1 MNPGI
6 VAAAAVLAIGAIVAV
21 SAREGRVAV
30 LGLALALVAAP
41 LVSDPL
47 PAITSLAIRLTGA
60 VLAAYLILAALR
72 TDATSTLGTH
82 LGWPVQVL
90 QAVAAAI
97 IGYGIASQAALGGVG
112 AGVPGGGG
120 SGTGTDGGPEMIV
133 SLGVAAGA
141 AVVVVAIEPIVAA
154 RDGLRLGIGL
164 LLALTGVTVMRN
176 ALLGSVGGIEHIVVA
191 ATIAS
196 IAAATAVICLGA
208 AASGGSLSLS
218 RLPRSIRAR
227 RPAGPERRHHPDDPA
242 DEDPA

>member
-6 VAAAAVLAIGAIVAV
+6 VAAAAVLAIGAIVAI

-41 LVSDPL
+41 LVSEPL

-60 VLAAYLILAALR
+60 VLAAYLILAVLR
-72 TDATSTLGTH
+72 TDATTTLGTH
-82 LGWPVQVL
+82 LGWPVQIL

-97 IGYGIASQAALGGVG
+97 IGYGIASQTALGAVG
-112 AGVPGGGG
+112 LGTPVGGTGGGA
-120 SGTGTDGGPEMIV
+120 DGGAETIV

-141 AVVVVAIEPIVAA
+141 AVLVVAIEPIVAA

-164 LLALTGVTVMRN
+164 LLALTGVTVMRT

-242 DEDPA
+242 DEEPA